1 MLTVR
6 NKTQTACPNNC
17 NSSPPKRQSAGCY
30 PSAQTRSCITR
41 LRRQSLLRGAL
52 LAGEF
57 FCAAVLLTSRAST
70 YNCAPEIPRFKLLYI
85 NSPVRSIARGRFF
98 RAFAAVSCFGNYI
111 SGMFFL
117 TRDLMPSR
125 AISWIIPESL
135 SAGNDLSDLSHA
147 L

>member
-30 PSAQTRSCITR
+30 PSAQTRSCIPR

-57 FCAAVLLTSRAST
+57 FCAAVLRTSRAST
-70 YNCAPEIPRFKLLYI
+70 YNCAPEIPRFRLLYI
-85 NSPVRSIARGRFF
+85 NGPVRSIARSRFF
-98 RAFAAVSCFGNYI
+98 VLLQRRFCLEYYC
-111 SGMFFL
+111 SGTFFL